1 MTKPA
6 RVIIGETSEKAARI
20 LMLLSLEK
28 NLKKINI
35 TLNRF
40 KKIFYHVRFEYLKQN
55 FIHSLTLLILC
66 ILSKS
71 CILLY
76 LKEFISFFDGKRL
89 KSSLRIFE
97 RDSTT
102 LEAT

>member
-6 RVIIGETSEKAARI
+6 RIIIGETSKKAARI
-20 LMLLSLEK
+20 LMLLGLEK
-28 NLKKINI
+28 NFKKNNI

-40 KKIFYHVRFEYLKQN
+40 KKIFYHVCFEYLKQN
-55 FIHSLTLLILC
+55 FIHSLTLLIFCTLFKNC
-66 ILSKS
+66 D
-71 CILLY
+71 LY
-76 LKEFISFFDGKRL
+76 LKKSISFFEGKRL

-97 RDSTT
+97 RDSTM